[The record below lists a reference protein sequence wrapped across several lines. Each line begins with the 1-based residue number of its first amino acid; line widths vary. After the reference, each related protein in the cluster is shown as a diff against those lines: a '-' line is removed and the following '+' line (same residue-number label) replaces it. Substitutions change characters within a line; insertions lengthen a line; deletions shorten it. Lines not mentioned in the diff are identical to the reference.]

1 MHTGKGEP
9 GQTYSYKLSG
19 PIDLAE
25 LKARSKELNVT
36 INELFVGAV
45 VTAYSKLELPEERT
59 PSAFRAWLA
68 ASTALE
74 SKPMDAGEFVPEN
87 EVISMQ
93 PVFDRCTDLK
103 QASLAVQRELVPIRG
118 RKDLF

>member
-9 GQTYSYKLSG
+9 GETFSYNLSG

-25 LKARSKELNVT
+25 LKAHSKDLNVT

-45 VTAYSKLELPEERT
+45 VTAYSKLELPEERR

-68 ASTALE
+68 A
-74 SKPMDAGEFVPEN
+74 
-87 EVISMQ
+87 
-93 PVFDRCTDLK
+93 
-103 QASLAVQRELVPIRG
+103 
-118 RKDLF
+118 